1 MACVQVGGPCA
12 TWFGHLLGTAVYIAA
27 TICFLHT
34 NGRTLTSL
42 AINVR
47 LRRRLLWLRI
57 SVSGLLIASFLLRF
71 LTVFYDDLSAA
82 DSNAVFLAYFLVV
95 LVLSTHSV
103 FVLVVRPLLSQSQS
117 CSLSGRSGMGVRASS
132 PRERGR

>member
-47 LRRRLLWLRI
+47 LRRRLLWLRV
-57 SVSGLLIASFLLRF
+57 SVSGLLIAVWNTNDAQADLDGSGTVDSADLGLLI
-71 LTVFYDDLSAA
+71 AA
-82 DSNAVFLAYFLVV
+82 WGLC
-95 LVLSTHSV
+95 
-103 FVLVVRPLLSQSQS
+103 P
-117 CSLSGRSGMGVRASS
+117 
-132 PRERGR
+132 